1 MKQLLMVVG
10 LALTTLSCAG
20 AAETPPAPAPT
31 PKAAQDTCGVAKLEY
46 LVGRNKSEI
55 PPTPAG
61 ANWRIYCSS
70 CLVTMDYSPA
80 RLDIVFDDKTGIVKE
95 VKCG

>member
-1 MKQLLMVVG
+1 MG
-10 LALTTLSCAG
+10 LALSTLSCAG
-20 AAETPPAPAPT
+20 AAETPSASAPAP
-31 PKAAQDTCGVAKLEY
+31 KASQDTCGAAKLHY

-61 ANWRIYCSS
+61 ATWRIYCSS
-70 CLVTMDYSPA
+70 CLVTMDYSPS
-80 RLDIVFDDKTGIVKE
+80 RVDIVFDEKTGIVKE